1 LQVDA
6 AETGNYKPASK
17 TVTLVVEKADQVI
30 AWATPANI
38 VYGTALGDAQLNAVV
53 TLGDGTLTY
62 TPAQGTVLNA
72 GSHTLQVEASETDN
86 YKPASKTVAL
96 VVEKAD
102 QVIAWAAPANIV
114 YGTALSNAQL
124 NAVVAV
130 GDGALTYT
138 PAAGTVLD
146 AGTHA
151 LQVDA
156 AETANYKPATKTV
169 SLVVDRKPATI
180 ILNDRAKVYGDTVT
194 FAGTEFTTSGFISGN
209 QVTSISIASAGAVAT
224 AAVGQFDITGGSATG
239 YGLSNYIIAYE
250 DGVLSVTTRP
260 LTVTADNKS
269 KILGAADPA
278 LTYQIS
284 DGNMVNGDQLAGSPV
299 RAAGESVGIYPIGQG
314 TVSAG
319 SNYALTFVPGIFK
332 IEYAPATVPCLGGY
346 GKTILQPINANG
358 LSVFKQGATVPAKFR
373 VCDASGNSVGTPGV
387 VTAFRLVQVKNGTVT
402 LVNEEV
408 VSTAA
413 DTAFRWSADGAQ
425 WIFNINTKNLQ
436 ASQTYVYEVSLNDG
450 NSFTFQFGL
459 K

>member
-1 LQVDA
+1 
-6 AETGNYKPASK
+6 
-17 TVTLVVEKADQVI
+17 
-30 AWATPANI
+30 
-38 VYGTALGDAQLNAVV
+38 
-53 TLGDGTLTY
+53 
-62 TPAQGTVLNA
+62 
-72 GSHTLQVEASETDN
+72 
-86 YKPASKTVAL
+86 
-96 VVEKAD
+96 
-102 QVIAWAAPANIV
+102 
-114 YGTALSNAQL
+114 
-124 NAVVAV
+124 
-130 GDGALTYT
+130 
-138 PAAGTVLD
+138 
-146 AGTHA
+146 
-151 LQVDA
+151 
-156 AETANYKPATKTV
+156 
-169 SLVVDRKPATI
+169 
-180 ILNDRAKVYGDTVT
+180 
-194 FAGTEFTTSGFISGN
+194 
-209 QVTSISIASAGAVAT
+209 
-224 AAVGQFDITGGSATG
+224 
-239 YGLSNYIIAYE
+239 
-250 DGVLSVTTRP
+250 
-260 LTVTADNKS
+260 
-269 KILGAADPA
+269 
-278 LTYQIS
+278 
-284 DGNMVNGDQLAGSPV
+284 MVNGDQLAGSPV